1 MLKRIGEEIKPQFSE
16 VKIKNSIY
24 PKPFDIGLEF
34 NAPVHGTWN
43 IVHIGFMMPE
53 AHQVYV
59 CADNCMRGVVMTAA
73 EMNELDR
80 FHSVTLFEK
89 DLLNGSLENETIEGV
104 SDVINKLDERPKVI
118 ELFTVCLHHFL
129 GCDLDYVYAT
139 LEKRFPDIIF
149 VRCFM
154 DPILQRTS
162 YTPEQK
168 LRKAMLEFIKPLDVK
183 KNIYLLGSDVKIRDC
198 YIFDIADKYGYSVKQ
213 IHDMKTFDEY
223 MEIGDGALYIAN
235 YPTGLYGV
243 SELANRLNRP
253 FLYLPYETTEEKINE
268 NIAILD
274 NAISKLSNGCEAD
287 NLITDYASK
296 LKDKIA
302 EVKSII
308 SDTEISVDYTAHPR
322 PLGIARF
329 LLDNGFN
336 VKDVY
341 LDAISPE
348 EEESYNYLKERFGDL
363 LLKATIHPEG
373 RVIER
378 DNRKVLA
385 IGQKAAWF
393 NNTTHF
399 VNVIE
404 GDGCIGYKGLM
415 NLLDMMVEALGEEK
429 DLDDI
434 VPRKAVGLC
443 SNCGIL

>member
-129 GCDLDYVYAT
+129 GCDLDYVYST